1 VERRRYNTEEK
12 KYVSLA
18 KEEVQPSAMKP
29 FALYFS
35 NNNDNNTETVQLKE
49 YYKYFIGVLSNE
61 TLDKMLQGDNNTRDF
76 IKENFQLLINDVL
89 KRILLQDA
97 SNQQKRST
105 ASNYDYKDNKKLPPV
120 TSLLTANNNADQEME
135 KESLVAEL
143 LTKIQIAMNNKDSS
157 SNGFQQITELVS
169 LLCNNPCYAFLL
181 PRDVAL
187 LNPMLAVMKALRPKL
202 EHKKDWIQGIETTLK
217 DLSVIKTV
225 IDEMTSATKQS
236 LPKRKH
242 TENPLEYILNLISA
256 VEDMSATE
264 SQKDIEDY
272 NIAMENYN
280 TNMEEAVAAL
290 CKHAPP
296 SNITLGYEVAL
307 QLTPFLDNV
316 SLTEKRNA
324 WEKLVEDAFKREAK
338 KEKAVKDVKGLLDKI
353 FFNDDAQDDV
363 KLLCNYEPRGITL
376 DINMARKIEPL
387 LESAPQYLPH
397 IDDWKSVVNDT
408 IKQHRSRSPS
418 PNFP

>member
-1 VERRRYNTEEK
+1 
-12 KYVSLA
+12 VSLA

-217 DLSVIKTV
+217 I
-225 IDEMTSATKQS
+225 
-236 LPKRKH
+236 
-242 TENPLEYILNLISA
+242 
-256 VEDMSATE
+256 
-264 SQKDIEDY
+264 
-272 NIAMENYN
+272 
-280 TNMEEAVAAL
+280 
-290 CKHAPP
+290 
-296 SNITLGYEVAL
+296 
-307 QLTPFLDNV
+307 FL
-316 SLTEKRNA
+316 
-324 WEKLVEDAFKREAK
+324 
-338 KEKAVKDVKGLLDKI
+338 
-353 FFNDDAQDDV
+353 
-363 KLLCNYEPRGITL
+363 
-376 DINMARKIEPL
+376 
-387 LESAPQYLPH
+387 
-397 IDDWKSVVNDT
+397 
-408 IKQHRSRSPS
+408 
-418 PNFP
+418 

>member
-1 VERRRYNTEEK
+1 
-12 KYVSLA
+12 
-18 KEEVQPSAMKP
+18 
-29 FALYFS
+29 
-35 NNNDNNTETVQLKE
+35 
-49 YYKYFIGVLSNE
+49 
-61 TLDKMLQGDNNTRDF
+61 
-76 IKENFQLLINDVL
+76 
-89 KRILLQDA
+89 
-97 SNQQKRST
+97 
-105 ASNYDYKDNKKLPPV
+105 
-120 TSLLTANNNADQEME
+120 
-135 KESLVAEL
+135 
-143 LTKIQIAMNNKDSS
+143 
-157 SNGFQQITELVS
+157 
-169 LLCNNPCYAFLL
+169 
-181 PRDVAL
+181 
-187 LNPMLAVMKALRPKL
+187 
-202 EHKKDWIQGIETTLK
+202 
-217 DLSVIKTV
+217 
-225 IDEMTSATKQS
+225 MTSATKQS

-242 TENPLEYILNLISA
+242 TKNPLEYILNLISA

-290 CKHAPP
+290 CKYAPP